1 MRCFLRAKL
10 HNARVTG
17 TDRDYMGSIA
27 LDPGLLALADIAPF
41 ERVDVYNVDNGERLT
56 TYAIEGEP
64 GQVCLNGAAALKA
77 EPGQRVIVAAYAW
90 LDEDQ
95 ARAHRPRVVILGPGN
110 VPVPAQ

>member
-10 HNARVTG
+10 HNARVTA
-17 TDRDYMGSIA
+17 TDRDYMGSIS
-27 LDPGLLALADIAPF
+27 LGPELLRLADIAPF

-64 GQVCLNGAAALKA
+64 GQVCLNGAAAHRA

-90 LDEDQ
+90 LDDEQ
-95 ARAHRPRVVILGPGN
+95 ARAHRPRVVILGQGN
-110 VPVPAQ
+110 EPVPAQ